1 MELNIEDFRKLI
13 VENIFKNN
21 QRKCAIA
28 LEITPAFLN
37 KILQSK
43 SSAGAKFFGKLKKF
57 CDMNNLEFNRFI
69 FLK

>member
-1 MELNIEDFRKLI
+1 MELDVMRFKKIILKG
-13 VENIFKNN
+13 IFKDN

-28 LEITPAFLN
+28 LDLN
-37 KILQSK
+37 KILKNK

-57 CDMNNLEFNRFI
+57 CDTNKMNFDDFI

>member
-1 MELNIEDFRKLI
+1 MELDVMRFKKIILKG
-13 VENIFKNN
+13 IFKDN

-28 LEITPAFLN
+28 LDITPEFLN
-37 KILQSK
+37 KILKNK

-57 CDMNNLEFNRFI
+57 CDTNKMNFDDFI